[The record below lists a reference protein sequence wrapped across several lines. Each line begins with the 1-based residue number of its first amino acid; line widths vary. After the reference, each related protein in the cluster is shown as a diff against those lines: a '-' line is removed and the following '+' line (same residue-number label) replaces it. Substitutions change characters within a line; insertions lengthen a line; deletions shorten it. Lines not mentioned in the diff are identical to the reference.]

1 MRRLNATQLCRLA
14 SRQSTAKLL
23 CMSIYRATVTV
34 SSPVIQAAWVVF
46 LLLKLAGKAIAQ
58 SPESADYPSLEPRF
72 DRIEQLLASV
82 DALPEW
88 DRDGLLFRIDE
99 EILALQDELGVLTRS
114 ISDSSTGD
122 VSVSAFPSQ
131 RLAALSANREGLYPI
146 A

>member
-46 LLLKLAGKAIAQ
+46 LLLNLAGNAIAQ
-58 SPESADYPSLEPRF
+58 SPDSADYPSL
-72 DRIEQLLASV
+72 
-82 DALPEW
+82 
-88 DRDGLLFRIDE
+88 
-99 EILALQDELGVLTRS
+99 
-114 ISDSSTGD
+114 D

-131 RLAALSANREGLYPI
+131 RLVALSANREGLYPI